1 MKKKQLFLLFV
12 FIIFLGFIFY
22 LFQTIKEG
30 MQNNYTAI
38 IVEPREHK
46 ALYFVLE
53 NALTNLDENWT
64 VVILHGTQ
72 NKEYLENLCNHELKD
87 YKSRIKM
94 HNLQVKNLSLEDYN
108 QLLTSKHFY
117 DYIPSEHFL
126 IFQTDSIICKS
137 FNNYIYNFLQFDYV
151 GAPHKNWVGNGGLSL
166 RKKSKMLEVLHKDNR
181 KENENEDVFFT
192 KKEHELKLPDVETA
206 NKFSNEGLYSDDSFG
221 VHKPWWYLNED
232 ELRKKDMNCP
242 GLNKLIE
249 LNK

>member
-12 FIIFLGFIFY
+12 FIIFLGFVFY
-22 LFQTIKEG
+22 LFQSTKEG

-53 NALTNLDENWT
+53 NALTNLDENWS

-72 NKEYLENLCNHELKD
+72 NKEYLENLCNNELKD

-108 QLLTSKHFY
+108 KLLTSKRFY

-126 IFQTDSIICKS
+126 IFQTDSII
-137 FNNYIYNFLQFDYV
+137 
-151 GAPHKNWVGNGGLSL
+151 
-166 RKKSKMLEVLHKDNR
+166 
-181 KENENEDVFFT
+181 
-192 KKEHELKLPDVETA
+192 
-206 NKFSNEGLYSDDSFG
+206 
-221 VHKPWWYLNED
+221 
-232 ELRKKDMNCP
+232 
-242 GLNKLIE
+242 
-249 LNK
+249 